1 LRKYL
6 MATVAAVAALAV
18 AVPAASAQ
26 GGVDLEVDLK
36 PANAGTKRKPT
47 STRIHFVATNE
58 DVSQTA
64 ERIKIWIPKTLKI
77 NTRGFKRCSVNTLS
91 NQGPNACPNGSEVG
105 GGTALARAGVNV
117 NPTNPPQLP
126 FDVRA
131 FVSGKN
137 GIVFHIRSTN
147 PGIDITAV
155 APGKLRRASGKFGQL
170 LDVTIPYT
178 PAQFYLGQYNGLEQL
193 DVTIGGK
200 RRKNMLIASSGCR
213 NRKAPFKTEIG
224 FAANPGPPR
233 AETLSDTADAR
244 CRK

>member
-26 GGVDLEVDLK
+26 GGVDLTVDLK
-36 PANAGTKRKPT
+36 PSKAGTKRKPK

-77 NTRGFKRCSVNTLS
+77 DAKGFKRCSVSTLS
-91 NQGPNACPNGSEVG
+91 NQGPDACPNGSEVG

-131 FVSGKN
+131 FVSGRN

-147 PGIDITAV
+147 PGIDIVAV
-155 APGKLRRASGKFGQL
+155 APGKLKRASGKYGQV
-170 LDVTIPYT
+170 LDVTIPEK

-200 RRKNMLIASSGCR
+200 RGRNMLVASRGCKS
-213 NRKAPFKTEIG
+213 RKAPFKTEIG

-233 AETLSDTADAR
+233 FERLSDTADAR